1 MGETTNTMEQRNEGQ
16 RKTIVAQLERIK
28 ELEQWEKF
36 AAYLINNCLDQIVT
50 PENLEKWLLESKTPK
65 RL

>member
-1 MGETTNTMEQRNEGQ
+1 MGEVHRTLEQMNAAQHR
-16 RKTIVAQLERIK
+16 TIVEQVGRIK

-36 AAYLINNCLDQIVT
+36 ASHLINNCIGQTVT
-50 PENLEKWLLESKTPK
+50 AENLEKWLLESQTPK

>member
-1 MGETTNTMEQRNEGQ
+1 MGEVHRTLEQMNAAQQ
-16 RKTIVAQLERIK
+16 RTIVEQVGRIK

-36 AAYLINNCLDQIVT
+36 AAYLINNCLDQKVT

>member
-1 MGETTNTMEQRNEGQ
+1 MAEVHRTLEQMNAAQQ
-16 RKTIVAQLERIK
+16 RTILNQVERIK

-36 AAYLINNCLDQIVT
+36 AAHLVNHCLGQTVT
-50 PENLEKWLLESKTPK
+50 VESLEQWLLESQTPK